1 MQSDEKYC
9 LVSEAVFAQF
19 PGYVRGVVVAHGLTN
34 GEAPEALV
42 SLLREAEESLRG
54 RLNLDTLAQDP
65 RIASW
70 RGAYR
75 AFGAKPSK
83 FRPSMEAMTRR
94 ILKDEPLPPISA
106 LVAIGNVVSL
116 RHLVPAGGHAI
127 DVVAGDME
135 LRPATG
141 DEEFTPMDSDQTEHP
156 LPGEIIF
163 VDGKTVMT
171 RRWTWRQARHTL
183 IQPTTSAV
191 EVNVDG
197 MPPVAVAEVE
207 EACGEIMELI
217 ERFCCG
223 TTRYEILSPVNPR
236 IRLLP

>member
-1 MQSDEKYC
+1 MHPDEKYC
-9 LVSEAVFAQF
+9 LVSEQVFIQF

-34 GEAPEALV
+34 GEAPDALV
-42 SLLREAEESLRG
+42 SLLRDAEESLRE

-65 RIASW
+65 RIVSW
-70 RGAYR
+70 REAYR

-94 ILKDEPLPPISA
+94 ILKDESLPPISTLA
-106 LVAIGNVVSL
+106 AIGNVVSL

-127 DVVAGDME
+127 DVIAGDME
-135 LRPATG
+135 LRPANG

-156 LPGEIIF
+156 MPGEIIF
-163 VDGKTVMT
+163 VEGKTVMT

-183 IQPTTSAV
+183 IQPTTTAV

-197 MPPVAVAEVE
+197 MPPVPVAEVE
-207 EACGEIMELI
+207 EACREVIELI
-217 ERFCCG
+217 ERFCGG
-223 TTRYEILSPVNPR
+223 TTRYEILAPENPR
-236 IRLLP
+236 IRL